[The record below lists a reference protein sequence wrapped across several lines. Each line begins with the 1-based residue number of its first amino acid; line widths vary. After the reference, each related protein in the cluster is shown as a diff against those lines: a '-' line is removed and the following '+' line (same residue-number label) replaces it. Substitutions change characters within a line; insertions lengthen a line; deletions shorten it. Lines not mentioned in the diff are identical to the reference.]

1 VCGDI
6 YSLKSSP
13 FAVHEGLELET
24 DQSLKIRSCNRSS
37 FRSFWLTSL
46 RGPILHNHQ
55 YQATIKAREF
65 ESWAELE
72 AHLVRRTRIARRWVR

>member
-1 VCGDI
+1 M
-6 YSLKSSP
+6 
-13 FAVHEGLELET
+13 
-24 DQSLKIRSCNRSS
+24 RSCNRSS

-55 YQATIKAREF
+55 YQATIKARVF